1 MRLKSFVFP
10 LCLLVPVALMAATA
24 QPRMPPLRAPQSG
37 FTFPSNL
44 TLNYSVDWRVFPAG
58 VASFHLYQDGDT
70 EQVTVTADTIGAV
83 NLLFRVND
91 RFQSSF
97 SRLSGCSGGFAKEL
111 EEGHRRVNATLNFNY
126 AAGQA
131 VYSEQNLVSKIN
143 KRTVSDIPSC
153 VTDSLSA
160 IFYAA
165 SQPLVV
171 GHSFSFPLGDAPR
184 TVKVTMKVE
193 GREKVETP
201 AGTFETIRVEPTAP
215 AGVVKNRGNI
225 WIWYTDDSRHIP
237 VQMRARLFWGDIT
250 FRLTSMTQ
258 K

>member
-1 MRLKSFVFP
+1 MPLLQAPQAGFVFP
-10 LCLLVPVALMAATA
+10 
-24 QPRMPPLRAPQSG
+24 G
-37 FTFPSNL
+37 NL

-58 VASFHLYQDGDT
+58 EASFHLHQDGDT
-70 EQVTVTADTIGAV
+70 EQVSVTADTIGAV

-91 RFQSSF
+91 AFQSSF
-97 SRLSGCSGGFAKEL
+97 SRQTGCSGGFSKQL
-111 EEGHRRVNATLNFNY
+111 QEGRRRVNATLSFDY
-126 AAGQA
+126 AAGKA
-131 VYSEQNLVSKIN
+131 VYSEQNLISKIN
-143 KRTVSDIPSC
+143 KRVVSGIPPC

-171 GHSFSFPLGDAPR
+171 GRSFAFPLGDAKHTIR
-184 TVKVTMKVE
+184 VAMKVE
-193 GREKVETP
+193 GREQVKTP
-201 AGTFETIRVEPTAP
+201 AGTFETLRVEPTAA

-250 FRLTSMTQ
+250 FRLTSMTS